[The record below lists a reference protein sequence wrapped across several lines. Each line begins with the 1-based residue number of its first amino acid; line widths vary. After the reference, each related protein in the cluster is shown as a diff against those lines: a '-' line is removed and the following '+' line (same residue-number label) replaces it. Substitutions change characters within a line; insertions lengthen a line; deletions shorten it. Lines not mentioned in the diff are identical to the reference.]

1 LEQFASKNLFPTK
14 PAMKYLSFLVFNF
27 LILPLS
33 VICSQSI
40 QKFAE
45 IGELTLID
53 GEKIIDCRIGY
64 RTFGNL
70 NDDKSN
76 VIIYPSWF
84 DGTSESISNLITKNN
99 FIDTTK
105 YFIIAI
111 DALGNG
117 ISTSPS
123 NYKTDFPQITIKDMV
138 NSQYKFLRENLGINH
153 LYATV
158 GGSMGSMQVLEWAVA
173 YPDFMDKVV
182 AYSGTPKM
190 TSYDLLW
197 MNTHLDIIETLKE
210 KGVSE
215 REIKKISNMM
225 IAMVARTPAYV
236 VDNIKLEDFPEYL
249 SSFDK
254 EPSNIFTI
262 DDFIIQLK
270 AMMMHDISR
279 DYESLEELAEIIK
292 SDLFILVSDTDLMV
306 NPTEALKLAD
316 ILKCKKLVLNNNC
329 GHLAPSCEIERVKK
343 EIDQFLS
350 EW

>member
-1 LEQFASKNLFPTK
+1 MRSLNTPLICLYILF
-14 PAMKYLSFLVFNF
+14 S
-27 LILPLS
+27 S
-33 VICSQSI
+33 VSWTQSV

-45 IGELTLID
+45 IGDLNLVN
-53 GEKIIDCRIGY
+53 GEVITGCKIGY
-64 RTFGNL
+64 RTSGKM

-76 VIIYPSWF
+76 VIICPTWF
-84 DGTSESISNLITKNN
+84 NGTSDGIANLIEKIN

-105 YFIIAI
+105 YFIISI

-117 ISTSPS
+117 ISTSS
-123 NYKTDFPQITIKDMV
+123 STYGNAYPQITIRDMV
-138 NSQYKFLRENLGINH
+138 NSQYKLLTGHFGLNH
-153 LYATV
+153 IYAAV

-173 YPDFMDKVV
+173 YPDFIDKIV
-182 AYSGTPKM
+182 AYGATPKM

-197 MNTHLDIIETLKE
+197 MNTHLEIIETLK
-210 KGVSE
+210 KRGVSE

-279 DYESLEELAEIIK
+279 DYESLVELAEIIK
-292 SDLFILVSDTDLMV
+292 SDLFIIVSETDMMV
-306 NPTEALKLAD
+306 NPTEALKLAE
-316 ILKCKKLVLNNNC
+316 ILGCKKLVLNNNC
-329 GHLAPSCEIERVKK
+329 GHLAPSCEIERVKE

-350 EW
+350 EK